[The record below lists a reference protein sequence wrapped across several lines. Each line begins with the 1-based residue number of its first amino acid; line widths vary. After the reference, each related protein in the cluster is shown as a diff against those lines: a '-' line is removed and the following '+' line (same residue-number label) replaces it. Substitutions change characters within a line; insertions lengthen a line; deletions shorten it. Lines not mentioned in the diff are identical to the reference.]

1 MAELAP
7 VTWLIDDLVTTIM
20 DSSPDELPGLYNKL
34 HALAS
39 ALDERQ
45 AEYIIRD

>member
-1 MAELAP
+1 MAIAP

-20 DSSPDELPGLYNKL
+20 DASPEELPGLYNKL
-34 HALAS
+34 YALAS

-45 AEYIIRD
+45 SEYIVKE